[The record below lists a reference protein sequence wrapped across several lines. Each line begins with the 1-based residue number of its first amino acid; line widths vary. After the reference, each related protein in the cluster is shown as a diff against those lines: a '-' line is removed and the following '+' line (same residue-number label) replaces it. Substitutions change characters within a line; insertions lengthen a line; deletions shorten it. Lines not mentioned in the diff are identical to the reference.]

1 MTIKAPFSEIEN
13 VVLILVQ
20 AIFIMS
26 FFLESGNLIYA
37 SQAKESKVRSE
48 VQIITG
54 AMVSVL
60 TLYKRA
66 KAKAIAPDGPAEFS
80 KSISFQIMGRSPIS
94 KNKKTIMGNATILI
108 IENAAILNVG
118 HICWPDKIIPRAK
131 SVRGAAPAPANLKA
145 TKIDLGAAIPKIL
158 VTRPTSITRRTGFFT
173 NL

>member
-1 MTIKAPFSEIEN
+1 
-13 VVLILVQ
+13 
-20 AIFIMS
+20 MS

-94 KNKKTIMGNATILI
+94 KNKKTKEDNG
-108 IENAAILNVG
+108 
-118 HICWPDKIIPRAK
+118 
-131 SVRGAAPAPANLKA
+131 
-145 TKIDLGAAIPKIL
+145 
-158 VTRPTSITRRTGFFT
+158 
-173 NL
+173 